1 MTRKKG
7 GELDITYLSC
17 LRQSTCLRSWRISF
31 VLNKSL
37 PCSFLQNN
45 EQSQLEKWIKF
56 YYGLIT
62 VSEAFVKKR
71 KGVCQLYFNFKKCIT
86 TIQKKKQ
93 GEEKKKLQEGLGK
106 TRGELRSQ
114 RKREREGRERWA
126 AFYFN
131 SQYDTSHTGPWL
143 FVTPFVFCAG
153 NIFHPQFS
161 ITLSLPLF
169 QSPAHISPNQRHT
182 SYIKPHP
189 PPDQSFHPLSQ
200 LFFPQQH
207 PLLHL
212 RNELFLEIRALWA
225 QNELFMGGKHLSRK
239 VCLMKNLCF
248 EVQKA
253 RLKCGCYQLI
263 SRQNKNRE

>member
-86 TIQKKKQ
+86 TIQKKKK
-93 GEEKKKLQEGLGK
+93 E
-106 TRGELRSQ
+106 
-114 RKREREGRERWA
+114 RKRKSYRRVSAKPG
-126 AFYFN
+126 
-131 SQYDTSHTGPWL
+131 
-143 FVTPFVFCAG
+143 G
-153 NIFHPQFS
+153 N
-161 ITLSLPLF
+161 
-169 QSPAHISPNQRHT
+169 
-182 SYIKPHP
+182 
-189 PPDQSFHPLSQ
+189 
-200 LFFPQQH
+200 
-207 PLLHL
+207 
-212 RNELFLEIRALWA
+212 
-225 QNELFMGGKHLSRK
+225 
-239 VCLMKNLCF
+239 
-248 EVQKA
+248 
-253 RLKCGCYQLI
+253 
-263 SRQNKNRE
+263 